1 MTELHWTE
9 VRKNALVLIRDLF
22 VLGIV
27 VFFLFFPIQFGEQ
40 LGKTNIGRFS
50 AFAVEVELQAK
61 EMRDQ
66 AEAAKTEVAEAQA
79 AVDQTLSDIRMWSR
93 SNPQIRSRANQLEEK
108 VVQSSQKLT
117 SAQSEIQSSI
127 TGYDILVK
135 KIEAAQ

>member
-9 VRKNALVLIRDLF
+9 VGKNALVLIRDLF

-50 AFAVEVELQAK
+50 AFGVEVELQAK
-61 EMRDQ
+61 EVRDQ
-66 AEAAKTEVAEAQA
+66 AEAAEAEVAAAQE
-79 AVDQTLSDIRMWSR
+79 AVDQTLSDLRMWSR
-93 SNPQIRSRANQLEEK
+93 SNPQIRPRANQLEQK
-108 VVQSSQKLT
+108 VEQSSQKLT
-117 SAQSEIQSSI
+117 SAKSEIQQSI
-127 TGYDILVK
+127 KGYDTMVR